1 MGQSERKRQEQA
13 IRRKD
18 IIDAAERVFSAK
30 GFARATM
37 DEVARE
43 AEFSKRTVYI
53 YFSSKEQLHVE
64 VMIRGYRLLI
74 NMVESE
80 LKTKSPPNAIKQLR
94 TIFFIFMTFS
104 REHPQYFTAIMDYET
119 RDLTG
124 DATVR
129 NESLDECYRLGEVMF
144 GYLCDAVHK
153 GVEQGMLPSEI
164 DARQTA
170 LTLWACAIG
179 IANTAKNKGEYLR
192 HYHGVEPEEFTAES
206 FELIMRLLTSNSA
219 ELAEKHRTEQVRK
232 QPGEPADLYARTSLK
247 SSRQPTQPRSS

>member
-13 IRRKD
+13 IRRTD
-18 IIDAAERVFSAK
+18 IIDAAERVFAAK

-80 LKTKSPPNAIKQLR
+80 LKTKSPPNAIEQLR
-94 TIFFIFMTFS
+94 TIFFTFMTFS
-104 REHPQYFTAIMDYET
+104 KEHPQYFTAIMDYET
-119 RDLTG
+119 KDLTG
-124 DATVR
+124 ETAVR
-129 NESLDECYRLGEVMF
+129 SESLDECYRLGEVMF
-144 GYLCDAVHK
+144 DYLSDAVSK
-153 GVEQGMLPSEI
+153 GVEQGTLPSGL

-179 IANTAKNKGEYLR
+179 IANTARNKAEYLR
-192 HYHGVEPEEFTAES
+192 HYHSVEPEEFTAES
-206 FELIMRLLTSNSA
+206 FELTMRLLTN
-219 ELAEKHRTEQVRK
+219 KVPQVGNPHA
-232 QPGEPADLYARTSLK
+232 QGARDAAGA
-247 SSRQPTQPRSS
+247 